1 MLPAPCFG
9 IVHAGCR
16 TPLPDYKNV
25 TSLSLGL
32 IGNGSIGA
40 LIDAQG
46 SVVWCCFPRFD
57 GDPVFC
63 SLLGGD
69 SRGLR
74 TGVFTF
80 ELEGVARI
88 EQQYIDDTP
97 ILVTR
102 LIDAKG
108 GGVEITDFCPR
119 YEDAGELFCP
129 RTLVRQVRPIGGK
142 PRVVVRLDPAA
153 DYGCAKR
160 PYALGAGQVSYAGD
174 QALRL
179 TTDAATEAIVGGE
192 PFHFD
197 RTITMM
203 FGLDDPDVNLTGPA
217 KVHFGISELTSFGTR
232 MLERTTEYWR
242 GWTRPLRA
250 PSEWRDA
257 VIRAAITLE
266 LNVYEPTGAIIASMT
281 TSIPEAPDSGRTW
294 DYRYCWPRDA
304 FFTADALYRL
314 GDSRTVERYLS
325 FLLGTAGANDDA
337 HLVPIYAVDGKSI
350 PDERIAK
357 CLSGYRGMGP
367 VHVGNKASEQ
377 AQHDLYGEAVLTA
390 ESLFLNPASQ
400 AAANT
405 RRPARS
411 GDTTSRL
418 GGNRKLLAR
427 LEAFG
432 EHAARLFEI
441 PDAGLWELR
450 GAERVHTFSSVMCW
464 AACDRLAKY
473 AAALKIPDREEYWR
487 LWATQIHG
495 VISRRSWNVKLNA
508 FTATMDGDTL
518 DASLLLMPRLG
529 FVEAKDPRFLGT
541 VAAIEGQLKHGDFVY
556 RYVERDDFG
565 VPENAFLVCTFWYI
579 EALAAIG
586 GVRRE
591 EARRLF
597 EKVLSARNQHG
608 LLAEDLD
615 PRTLEQWGNF
625 PQTYCMAGIIDCALA
640 LSKTGSV

>member
-1 MLPAPCFG
+1 
-9 IVHAGCR
+9 
-16 TPLPDYKNV
+16 V

-46 SVVWCCFPRFD
+46 SVAWCCFPRFD

-69 SRGLR
+69 SPGAR
-74 TGVFTF
+74 TGVFTI
-80 ELEGVARI
+80 ELEGMARI
-88 EQQYIDDTP
+88 EQHYIDDTP

-102 LIDAKG
+102 LIDAKR

-119 YEDAGELFCP
+119 LEGSDKLFCP
-129 RTLVRQVRPIGGK
+129 RLLVRQVRPIGGK
-142 PRVVVRLDPAA
+142 PRITVRLDPAA

-160 PYALGAGQVSYAGD
+160 PHALGAGYVSYAGD

-179 TTDAATEAIVGGE
+179 TTNAPTGAIVNGE
-192 PFHFD
+192 AFDVD
-197 RTITMM
+197 RTFTMF
-203 FGLDDPDVNLTGPA
+203 FGLDDHRVDALGLSTGQ
-217 KVHFGISELTSFGTR
+217 ISFDEVASSGAT
-232 MLERTTEYWR
+232 MLERTTAYWR

-250 PSEWRDA
+250 PSKWRDA

-304 FFTADALYRL
+304 FFTADALHRL

-325 FLLGTAGANDDA
+325 FLLKVAAASDDA
-337 HLVPIYAVDGKSI
+337 RLVPIYAVDGKSI
-350 PDERIAK
+350 PDERVAQ
-357 CLSGYRGMGP
+357 CLPGYRGMGP

-390 ESLFLNPASQ
+390 ESLFLNSRASD
-400 AAANT
+400 AWDGAKALDPRT
-405 RRPARS
+405 RPGAESRIGRS
-411 GDTTSRL
+411 RE
-418 GGNRKLLAR
+418 LLAR

-432 EHAARLFEI
+432 EHAARLFEV

-473 AAALKIPDREEYWR
+473 AAALKLADRAEYWGSR
-487 LWATQIHG
+487 ATNIHD

-541 VAAIEGQLKHGDFVY
+541 VAAIESQLKHGDFVY

-586 GVRRE
+586 GARRE

-597 EKVLSARNQHG
+597 EKVLSARNKHG

-640 LSKTGSV
+640 LSKTPSI

>member
-1 MLPAPCFG
+1 
-9 IVHAGCR
+9 
-16 TPLPDYKNV
+16 
-25 TSLSLGL
+25 L

-40 LIDAQG
+40 LIDARG
-46 SVVWCCFPRFD
+46 AVVWCCFPRFD

-69 SRGLR
+69 SPGASP
-74 TGVFTF
+74 GVFTI
-80 ELEGVARI
+80 ELEGVHKI
-88 EQQYIDDTP
+88 EQHYIDDTP

-102 LIDAKG
+102 LIDAKR

-119 YEDAGELFCP
+119 LEGDRLFTP
-129 RTLVRQVRPIGGK
+129 RLLVRQVRPIGGK
-142 PRVVVRLDPAA
+142 PRVVVRLEPAA
-153 DYGCAKR
+153 DYGCGKR
-160 PYALGAGQVSYAGD
+160 PHKLGARHVSYAGD

-179 TTDAATEAIVGGE
+179 TTNGPTEAIVGGE
-192 PFHFD
+192 PFDVD
-197 RTITMM
+197 RTFTMI
-203 FGLDDPDVNLTGPA
+203 FGLDDHRVDTLVLG
-217 KVHFGISELTSFGTR
+217 GGYISSDEIAGSSAT
-232 MLERTTEYWR
+232 MLEQTTAYWR
-242 GWTRPLRA
+242 RWTRPLRA

-325 FLLGTAGANDDA
+325 FLLKVAATSDDA

-350 PDERIAK
+350 PDERIAQ
-357 CLSGYRGMGP
+357 CLPGYRGMGP

-390 ESLFLNPASQ
+390 ESLFLNSRASD
-400 AAANT
+400 AGDARN
-405 RRPARS
+405 RPGAEPRIERS
-411 GDTTSRL
+411 
-418 GGNRKLLAR
+418 RKLLAR

-432 EHAARLFEI
+432 EHAARLFEV

-473 AAALKIPDREEYWR
+473 SAVLKLADREKYWR
-487 LWATQIHG
+487 SRATNIHD

-529 FVEAKDPRFLGT
+529 FIEAKDPRFLGT
-541 VAAIEGQLKHGDFVY
+541 VAAIESQLKHGDFVY

-586 GVRRE
+586 GTRRE

-597 EKVLSARNQHG
+597 KKVLSARNQHG

-640 LSKTGSV
+640 LSTTASV

>member
-1 MLPAPCFG
+1 L
-9 IVHAGCR
+9 
-16 TPLPDYKNV
+16 
-25 TSLSLGL
+25 TSLDLGL

-40 LIDAQG
+40 LIDAHG
-46 SVVWCCFPRFD
+46 SVAWCCFPRFD

-69 SRGLR
+69 SPRDEIGA
-74 TGVFTF
+74 FTI
-80 ELEGVARI
+80 ELEEGVKT
-88 EQQYIDDTP
+88 EQTYIPDTP
-97 ILVTR
+97 TLVTR
-102 LIDAKG
+102 LLDAKG

-119 YEDAGELFCP
+119 YEKDGDLFCP
-129 RTLVRQVRPIGGK
+129 KLLVRQVRPIGGH
-142 PRVVVRLDPAA
+142 PNILVRVEPAA
-153 DYGCAKR
+153 DYGCGKR
-160 PYALGAGQVSYAGD
+160 QHALGAGQISYAGD

-179 TTDAATEAIVGGE
+179 TTDAPTEAIVSGA
-192 PFHFD
+192 PFRVHQTVTF
-197 RTITMM
+197 I
-203 FGLDDPDVNLTGPA
+203 FGLDDPGANVSDV
-217 KVHFGISELTSFGTR
+217 TSVGAT
-232 MLERTTEYWR
+232 MLERTTGYWR
-242 GWTRPLRA
+242 NWARSLQA

-304 FFTADALYRL
+304 YFTADALCRL
-314 GDSRTVERYLS
+314 GDTRTIEHYLA
-325 FLLGTAGANDDA
+325 FLLGVAAKTPDA
-337 HLVPIYAVDGKSI
+337 RLVPIYSVDGGPI
-350 PDERIAK
+350 PGERIAQ
-357 CLSGYRGMGP
+357 CLPGYRGMGP

-390 ESLFLNPASQ
+390 ESLFLNSRA
-400 AAANT
+400 
-405 RRPARS
+405 RPR
-411 GDTTSRL
+411 GDEL
-418 GGNRKLLAR
+418 LLAR

-432 EHAARLFEI
+432 QHAARLYEV

-473 AAALKIPDREEYWR
+473 AAILKLADRVDYWR
-487 LWATQIHG
+487 SRATKIHE
-495 VISRRSWNVKLNA
+495 VISRRSWSSRLNA
-508 FTATMDGDTL
+508 FTATMDGDSL

-529 FVEAKDPRFLGT
+529 FLEATDARFAGT
-541 VAAIEGQLKHGDFVY
+541 VAAIETHLKHGDFVY

-565 VPENAFLVCTFWYI
+565 FPENAFLVCTFWYI
-579 EALAAIG
+579 EALAAMG
-586 GVRRE
+586 GPRRA
-591 EARRLF
+591 EARAVF
-597 EKVLSARNQHG
+597 EKVLAARNRHG

-640 LSKTGSV
+640 LAG

>member
-1 MLPAPCFG
+1 
-9 IVHAGCR
+9 
-16 TPLPDYKNV
+16 V
-25 TSLSLGL
+25 TSLDLAL

-40 LIDAQG
+40 LIDAHG
-46 SVVWCCFPRFD
+46 AVAWCCFPRFD

-69 SRGLR
+69 SPGARA
-74 TGVFTF
+74 GVFTID
-80 ELEGVARI
+80 LEGSASI
-88 EQQYIDDTP
+88 EQHYVDDTP

-102 LIDAKG
+102 LIDTKG

-119 YEDAGELFCP
+119 YEDADELFCP
-129 RTLVRQVRPIGGK
+129 RILVRQVKPIGGK
-142 PRVVVRLDPAA
+142 PRVVVRLDPASE
-153 DYGCAKR
+153 YGCAKR
-160 PYALGAGQVSYAGD
+160 PYALGAGHVSYAGD

-179 TTDAATEAIVGGE
+179 TTDAPTEAIVGGE

-197 RTITMM
+197 RTITMI
-203 FGLDDPDVNLTGPA
+203 FGLDNPAANITGEA
-217 KVHFGISELTSFGTR
+217 KVHFGISEMTSSGAT
-232 MLERTTEYWR
+232 MLKRTAEYWR
-242 GWTRPLRA
+242 GWTRRLRA
-250 PSEWRDA
+250 PSEWREA

-314 GDSRTVERYLS
+314 GDARTVERYLS
-325 FLLGTAGANDDA
+325 FLLGVAATSDDA
-337 HLVPIYAVDGKSI
+337 HLVPIYSVDGKAI
-350 PDERIAK
+350 PDERIAQ

-390 ESLFLNPASQ
+390 ESLFLSSLSATPGNA
-400 AAANT
+400 
-405 RRPARS
+405 RRPAHRT
-411 GDTTSRL
+411 DATSQL

-432 EHAARLFEI
+432 EHAARLYEV

-473 AAALKIPDREEYWR
+473 SAALKLTDRVEYWR
-487 LWATQIHG
+487 SRATQIHE
-495 VISRRSWNVKLNA
+495 VISRRSWNAKLNA

-529 FVEAKDPRFLGT
+529 FIEAKDPRFLGT

-586 GVRRE
+586 GARRE

-597 EKVLSARNQHG
+597 KKVLSARNRHG

-625 PQTYCMAGIIDCALA
+625 PQTYCMAGVIDCALA
-640 LSKTGSV
+640 LSKTALV